1 MRRKGSLRVF
11 RAIVIWLSGAIF
23 ALTLWIVISTNS
35 AKGEPSYW
43 NFACGT
49 KHAAINLAEEILT
62 IEPDVIIE
70 GMGCHFPGFST
81 VLEQDAELIWGPR
94 LDRVGYEISVYRIKD
109 MWMFV
114 VHISHGIVI

>member
-1 MRRKGSLRVF
+1 MRRKESLRMF
-11 RAIVIWLSGAIF
+11 RAVVIWLSGAVMGF
-23 ALTLWIVISTNS
+23 AVWLILSTNVRG
-35 AKGEPSYW
+35 APSYW
-43 NFACGT
+43 NFACFT
-49 KHAAINLAEEILT
+49 EHAAINLAEQILT
-62 IEPDVIIE
+62 TEPDEIIKV
-70 GMGCHFPGFST
+70 MGCYFPGFST